1 MEVNT
6 FISSQ
11 WYFSLVVGICC
22 KDLMLSSYLWSWEF
36 HHGKIWYLIIYNF
49 LIKKSYWFDILQIL
63 EPLAC
68 GLLALSSIWSP
79 IANLTS
85 NAVIIWKH
93 WIHGM
98 LFDESWLMLIL
109 RLGNA
114 IWWYLVDVDSI
125 LANDVLYLCHISYH
139 NLTKDVLNVRRV
151 VLEELSWFLID
162 CLSDILET
170 QKSIAVTFTF
180 LRSI

>member
-1 MEVNT
+1 
-6 FISSQ
+6 
-11 WYFSLVVGICC
+11 
-22 KDLMLSSYLWSWEF
+22 
-36 HHGKIWYLIIYNF
+36 

-114 IWWYLVDVDSI
+114 IW
-125 LANDVLYLCHISYH
+125 
-139 NLTKDVLNVRRV
+139 
-151 VLEELSWFLID
+151 
-162 CLSDILET
+162 
-170 QKSIAVTFTF
+170 
-180 LRSI
+180 